1 MLLGTDPILV
11 IANELSLVD
20 TSWRGGIIRIPYPKL
35 HLTITGQFRLVKTLS
50 TANIRKTGGTVME
63 KKPFDKV
70 AKLSVQAIII
80 ALVGFIGGGF
90 FNLLL
95 FAIPKSWTLWY
106 RIVQALGL
114 ILFLAFLLFTEIFII
129 LTITALVGNFIY
141 RITHR

>member
-1 MLLGTDPILV
+1 
-11 IANELSLVD
+11 
-20 TSWRGGIIRIPYPKL
+20 
-35 HLTITGQFRLVKTLS
+35 
-50 TANIRKTGGTVME
+50 ME

-70 AKLSVQAIII
+70 AKLSVQALIV

-95 FAIPKSWTLWY
+95 FAIPKSWTLRY

-129 LTITALVGNFIY
+129 LTITALVGDFVY